1 MQGRNCP
8 FKEGPSN
15 GSFNGT
21 PSNGTPLKK
30 EPNHDAEKKKGI
42 KKQPKVMKEANDD
55 AEKKCIKKVKVKKEP
70 TTYRHEEA
78 GTTQL
83 IGGWSEAAMMTQHL
97 NGEESRKRLKL
108 DHNDMDEKQRP
119 AEDWFDEETEL
130 EGRQD
135 YEADYKKVIDGLE
148 HPCLH
153 LRKDIAQMHPVIRG
167 ITLDDPMSNQELS
180 FSGSNLFERAGR
192 GAVERA
198 GRELSD
204 VPVASPECPKSFHL
218 LPNFWQQMHRRRLR
232 KKTNVTVP
240 NIDIW
245 GLDTHEHDEE
255 EEDDFAPPHTY
266 FDRRLNILFL
276 SRFSLFVFYLSTK
289 VKGIHPAPSP
299 NCRSK

>member
-1 MQGRNCP
+1 VDKSQTQSQVEIATKAKWALEGKIIEGRI
-8 FKEGPSN
+8 
-15 GSFNGT
+15 T
-21 PSNGTPLKK
+21 
-30 EPNHDAEKKKGI
+30 
-42 KKQPKVMKEANDD
+42 
-55 AEKKCIKKVKVKKEP
+55 
-70 TTYRHEEA
+70 
-78 GTTQL
+78 
-83 IGGWSEAAMMTQHL
+83 SESA
-97 NGEESRKRLKL
+97 K
-108 DHNDMDEKQRP
+108 
-119 AEDWFDEETEL
+119 DWFDEETEL

-135 YEADYKKVIDGLE
+135 YEADYKKVLHGLE

-153 LRKDIAQMHPVIRG
+153 LRKDIAQMNPVIGG
-167 ITLDDPMSNQELS
+167 IVLDDPMSNQELS

-198 GRELSD
+198 SRELSD

-276 SRFSLFVFYLSTK
+276 SSFSLFVFYLSTK
-289 VKGIHPAPSP
+289 VKGFIPPHPQIAEANNTKEHGFSNGPTYG
-299 NCRSK
+299 KHY